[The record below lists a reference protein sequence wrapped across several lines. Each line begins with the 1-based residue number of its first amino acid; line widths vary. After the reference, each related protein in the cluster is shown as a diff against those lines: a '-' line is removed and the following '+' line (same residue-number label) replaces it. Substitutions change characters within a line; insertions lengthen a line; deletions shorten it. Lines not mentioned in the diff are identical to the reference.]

1 MAPIHLGEID
11 RYFGQLYEYMT
22 TISDQ
27 YRIAGFSLNVQLL
40 FIMLAGNKVLN
51 FSVTKFLNNKVFHK
65 IIYFGLCFTADLQ
78 LLHYLLEP
86 LR

>member
-40 FIMLAGNKVLN
+40 FIMLAV
-51 FSVTKFLNNKVFHK
+51 
-65 IIYFGLCFTADLQ
+65 DLQ
-78 LLHYLLEP
+78 LPHYLLEP
-86 LR
+86 LRLHALSCWTSFTGRRDYTG